1 MKRNRGVEPAASLNR
16 ATFEI
21 KNRGVKSAAS
31 LNRATFEFLSKEASK
46 IQEES
51 ELKCN

>member
-1 MKRNRGVEPAASLNR
+1 MKRNRGVEPAASWNR
-16 ATFEI
+16 ATFKI
-21 KNRGVKSAAS
+21 RNRGVEHAAS
-31 LNRATFEFLSKEASK
+31 LNRATFEFLIKEASK